1 MTERLDSTTAQPE
14 RDGPEPRR
22 AGPADPAAADAGH
35 GQGAAR
41 PAGSGTGGDRAARVP
56 VWLLG
61 LAVTAVIGLVLGL
74 LAVFGGSTLPDRAGP
89 PIEELA
95 VERTVLAPGVIE
107 LTVRNIG
114 PDPVQVSQVSVNDSF
129 VAFTGGGEPLER
141 LRTTALVLDYP
152 WSDGTPY
159 VVSLLTSTGLVIEH
173 EIAAAVTTP
182 PADAD
187 FFGRM
192 VLIGTYVGIVP
203 VLLGM
208 LLLPVL
214 RRVGGRSVQV
224 LLALSVGVLAF
235 LAVDATFEGFELA
248 AGGTV
253 FGGGLLVIL
262 GAAFAYL
269 VLMGVDRWQRS
280 RTAAARRVDSAGGM
294 RLALLIAIGIGLHN
308 LAEGLVIGSAYAVGE
323 LALGAALIIG
333 FVINNVTEGVA
344 IVAPLADRRPT
355 WLALL
360 GLGLVAGVPAILGAV
375 IGGAVNNPALAAVLF
390 GLGVGAILQVV
401 EQILPSLREPGTR
414 AFDSRVL
421 GGLAL
426 GVLLMYGTSLF
437 SAA

>member
-1 MTERLDSTTAQPE
+1 MTERTGSAVTQRE
-14 RDGPEPRR
+14 RDEPGPRQPDRSHS
-22 AGPADPAAADAGH
+22 DASTVGGH
-35 GQGAAR
+35 AV
-41 PAGSGTGGDRAARVP
+41 RVP
-56 VWLLG
+56 VWVLG
-61 LAVTAVIGLVLGL
+61 LAVTVVVGLVLGM
-74 LAVFGGSTLPDRAGP
+74 LAVFGGGTLPERAGP

-95 VERTVLAPGVIE
+95 VERTVLAPGTIE
-107 LTVRNIG
+107 LTVRTIG
-114 PDPVQVSQVSVNDSF
+114 PDPVQVSQVFVND
-129 VAFTGGGEPLER
+129 VYVGFTGGGTPLER
-141 LRTTALVLDYP
+141 LRTTTLVLDYP

-159 VVSLLTSTGLVIEH
+159 TVSMLTSTGLVIEH
-173 EIAAAVTTP
+173 AIAAGVTTP
-182 PADAD
+182 PADSD

-192 VLIGTYVGIVP
+192 VLIGTYIGIIP

-208 LLLPVL
+208 LFLPVL
-214 RRVGGRSVQV
+214 RRARGRTVTV
-224 LLALSVGVLAF
+224 LLALSVGVLIF

-248 AGGTV
+248 AGGAV

-269 VLMGVDRWQRS
+269 VLTGVDLWLRS
-280 RTAAARRVDSAGGM
+280 RTAAVRRDDAPGGM

-323 LALGAALIIG
+323 LALGAALIMG

-344 IVAPLADRRPT
+344 IVAPLTDRRPT
-355 WLALL
+355 WPALL

-375 IGGAVNNPALAAVLF
+375 VGGAVNNPALAAVLF
-390 GLGVGAILQVV
+390 GLGVGAILQGVV
-401 EQILPSLREPGTR
+401 QILPALREHAGR
-414 AFDSRVL
+414 AYDPRVL

>member
-1 MTERLDSTTAQPE
+1 MTERTDSRTAGPQDREPGP
-14 RDGPEPRR
+14 RDTEQVT
-22 AGPADPAAADAGH
+22 AGPAEADDGPGSRPGDGNGTAG
-35 GQGAAR
+35 
-41 PAGSGTGGDRAARVP
+41 RAVRVP
-56 VWLLG
+56 LWVLG
-61 LAVTAVIGLVLGL
+61 LAVTAVIGLVLGV
-74 LAVFGGSTLPDRAGP
+74 LAVFGAGTLPERAGP

-95 VERTVLAPGVIE
+95 VERTVLSPGAIE
-107 LTVRNIG
+107 LMVRNIG
-114 PDPVQVSQVSVNDSF
+114 PDPVQVSQVFVNDIYVGFS
-129 VAFTGGGEPLER
+129 GGGEPLER
-141 LRTTALVLDYP
+141 LSTTVLALDYP

-159 VVSLLTSTGLVIEH
+159 NVSMLTSTGLVIEH

-192 VLIGTYVGIVP
+192 VLIGTYIGIIP

-208 LLLPVL
+208 LFLPVL
-214 RRVGGRSVQV
+214 RRARGRSVKI
-224 LLALSVGVLAF
+224 LLALSVGVLIY

-248 AGGTV
+248 AGGAV

-269 VLMGVDRWQRS
+269 VLTGVDRWLRS
-280 RTAAARRVDSAGGM
+280 RTAAASRDDAVGGM

-308 LAEGLVIGSAYAVGE
+308 MAEGLVIGSAYAVGE

-344 IVAPLADRRPT
+344 IVAPLADRRPR
-355 WLALL
+355 WLKLL
-360 GLGLVAGVPAILGAV
+360 GLGLVAGAPAILGAV

-390 GLGVGAILQVV
+390 GLGVGAIAQVV
-401 EQILPSLREPGTR
+401 GQILPSLREPGTR
-414 AFDSRVL
+414 TFDARVL
-421 GGLAL
+421 GGLAA